1 LVNVLVIGSGGRE
14 HALSWKL
21 SQSSKVETVYTA
33 PGNGGTKNN
42 VPLDVTDLD
51 GLSEFAQKNNCFTVV
66 GPEDPLAA
74 GIVDKFNELNLKVFG
89 PSQAAAQ
96 LESSK
101 IWAKNFMKRNNI
113 PTARFEIFDDPQ
125 KAEEYVKSIDY
136 NVVVKADGLAAGKG
150 VIVCNSNDEA
160 ISAIHTI
167 LVKKTFGDAGNKII
181 IEERIDGI
189 EASYIALSD
198 GDVALPMASSQ
209 DHKRIFD
216 DDEGPNTGGMGAYSP
231 TPIVT
236 TDLAKKI
243 QEEVIEKTIH
253 AMKNEGISFKGFLYA
268 GIMIKDGKPYV
279 LEYNVRMGD
288 PECQPITMRMNFD
301 LYDYFVA
308 SVDGTLSSMPS
319 LSWKD
324 QFAVCVVLASNG
336 YPGTYSTNDEITGF
350 DSISND
356 THVFHAGTKKYDG
369 KIFSNGGRV
378 LGVTSLG
385 DSLDS
390 AISNVYSATEKII
403 WSNKYCRKDIG
414 KKGLSYF
421 WVWNILSSVII
432 QFMFMSCSDFGIFLI
447 ICFSNTSEIVIVSF
461 FAKNLS

>member
-336 YPGTYSTNDEITGF
+336 YPGTYSTNDEINGL

-356 THVFHAGTKKYDG
+356 THIFHAGTKKYDG

-421 WVWNILSSVII
+421 
-432 QFMFMSCSDFGIFLI
+432 
-447 ICFSNTSEIVIVSF
+447 
-461 FAKNLS
+461 

>member
-1 LVNVLVIGSGGRE
+1 VIGSGGRE

-33 PGNGGTKNN
+33 PGNGGTENN
-42 VPLDVTDLD
+42 VPLDVNDLD
-51 GLSEFAQKNNCFTVV
+51 ALAEFAQKNNCFTVV

-74 GIVDKFNELNLKVFG
+74 GIVDKFNKLNLKVFG

-125 KAEEYVKSIDY
+125 KAEEHVKSIDY
-136 NVVVKADGLAAGKG
+136 DVVVKADGLAAGKG
-150 VIVCNSNDEA
+150 VIVCNGNDEA
-160 ISAIHTI
+160 ISAIQTI

-198 GDVALPMASSQ
+198 GNVALPMASSQ

-216 DDEGPNTGGMGAYSP
+216 DDKGPNTGGMGAYSP
-231 TPIVT
+231 TPIIT
-236 TDLAKKI
+236 NDLAKKI
-243 QEEVIEKTIH
+243 QEEVIEKTID
-253 AMKNEGISFKGFLYA
+253 AMKNEGIFFKGFLYA
-268 GIMIKDGKPYV
+268 GIMIKDDKPYV

-308 SVDGTLSSMPS
+308 SVDGTLSSLPS

-324 QFAVCVVLASNG
+324 QFAVCVVLASDG
-336 YPGTYSTNDEITGF
+336 YPGSYSTNDEITGF
-350 DSISND
+350 DSIPND
-356 THVFHAGTKKYDG
+356 TNVFHAGTKKSDG
-369 KIFSNGGRV
+369 KILSNGGRV

-385 DSLDS
+385 DSLES
-390 AISNVYSATEKII
+390 AIDNAYLAIEKIS
-403 WSNKYCRKDIG
+403 WSNKFCRTDIG

-421 WVWNILSSVII
+421 
-432 QFMFMSCSDFGIFLI
+432 
-447 ICFSNTSEIVIVSF
+447 
-461 FAKNLS
+461 